1 MRDMAARPAVRFR
14 KKRLITGIIVL
25 ALLGTGGWYGRDH
38 FGDRSQT
45 EASLS
50 FADVTIGNI
59 ESVVTAQGKLE
70 PKDYIDVGAQVSGQ
84 IKKLHTD
91 IGAQVK
97 NGDLIAEIDPD
108 VYEAKVSSGKARM
121 KTLEAQKSQQE
132 AEVKQA
138 EQKLARNEKLFKT
151 KAVSEEIFQ
160 DAQTAFD
167 IAKAQLMS
175 LEAQIEEAQSTLEGD
190 ETNLSYTKIY
200 APMDGTVVS
209 HSTKEGQTINAS
221 QTAPV
226 IVQIANLDIMTVRA
240 QVAEA
245 DIGKLRPDMD
255 VYFTTLGSQG
265 RKWHGN
271 IRQILPSPETVN
283 DVVLYNV
290 LVDVDN
296 KDRQL
301 MTGMT
306 TQMFFVLGSAKDVMT
321 IPASALIRRL
331 PKADTDDGMAY
342 EVQVMK
348 GHQPEARTVIIGLA
362 DRMNAEVKSGLTQ
375 GDKVVVSTPAAST
388 GDSNSSQGRMRGG
401 RMPGM
406 ARL

>member
-1 MRDMAARPAVRFR
+1 MAAKPAVRFR
-14 KKRLITGIIVL
+14 KKRLITGIVVL
-25 ALLGTGGWYGRDH
+25 ALLGAGGWYARDH
-38 FGDRSQT
+38 FGGHSQT

-50 FADVTIGNI
+50 FADVTTSSI

-70 PKDYIDVGAQVSGQ
+70 PKDYVDVGAQVSGQ

-108 VYEAKVSSGKARM
+108 VYEAQVASGKARM
-121 KTLEAQKSQQE
+121 KTLEAQKAQQE

-226 IVQIANLDIMTVRA
+226 IVQVANLDIMTVRA

-265 RKWHGN
+265 RKWHAN

-306 TQMFFVLGSAKDVMT
+306 TQMFFVLGSAKNVMT

-348 GHQPEARTVIIGLA
+348 GRQPEARTVIIGLA
-362 DRMNAEVKSGLTQ
+362 DRMNAEVKSGLVQ
-375 GDKVVVSTPAAST
+375 GEKVVVSTPAAST
-388 GDSNSSQGRMRGG
+388 GDNNSSQGRMRGG

>member
-1 MRDMAARPAVRFR
+1 MAAKPAVRFR

-25 ALLGTGGWYGRDH
+25 ALLGMGAWYARDH
-38 FGDRSQT
+38 FGDRNQT
-45 EASLS
+45 ETSLS
-50 FADVTIGNI
+50 FADVATGNI

-70 PKDYIDVGAQVSGQ
+70 PKDYVDVGAQVSGQ

-306 TQMFFVLGSAKDVMT
+306 TQMFFVLGSAKDVMV

-331 PKADTDDGMAY
+331 PNADTDGGMAY

-375 GDKVVVSTPAAST
+375 GEKVVVSTPAAST
-388 GDSNSSQGRMRGG
+388 GDNNSSQGRRGG

>member
-1 MRDMAARPAVRFR
+1 MAARPAVRFR

>member
-1 MRDMAARPAVRFR
+1 MAARPAVRFR

-25 ALLGTGGWYGRDH
+25 ALLGTGGWYARDH

-50 FADVTIGNI
+50 FADVTTGSI

-70 PKDYIDVGAQVSGQ
+70 PKDYVDVGAQVSGQ

-121 KTLEAQKSQQE
+121 KTLEAQKAQQE

-151 KAVSEEIFQ
+151 KAVSEEIYQ

-175 LEAQIEEAQSTLEGD
+175 LEAQIEESQSTLEGD

-245 DIGKLRPDMD
+245 DIGKLHPDMD

-306 TQMFFVLGSAKDVMT
+306 TQMFFVLGSAKDVMV

-331 PKADTDDGMAY
+331 PNADTDGGMAY

-375 GDKVVVSTPAAST
+375 GEKVVVSTPAAST
-388 GDSNSSQGRMRGG
+388 GDNNSSQGRMRGG

>member
-1 MRDMAARPAVRFR
+1 MAAKPAARFR
-14 KKRLITGIIVL
+14 KKRLITGIVVL
-25 ALLGTGGWYGRDH
+25 ALLGAGGWYARDK
-38 FGDRSQT
+38 FRDRSQT
-45 EASLS
+45 QAALA
-50 FADVTIGNI
+50 FADVTTGNI

-70 PKDYIDVGAQVSGQ
+70 PKDYVDVGAQVSGQ
-84 IKKLHTD
+84 IKKLHTA

-97 NGDLIAEIDPD
+97 SGDLIAEIDPD
-108 VYEAKVSSGKARM
+108 VYEAKVSSGMARM
-121 KTLEAQKSQQE
+121 KTLEAQKAQQE

-151 KAVSEEIFQ
+151 KAVSEEVYQ

-200 APMDGTVVS
+200 SPMDGTIVS

-226 IVQIANLDIMTVRA
+226 IVQVANLDTMTVRA

-245 DIGKLRPDMD
+245 DIGKLRADMD

-265 RKWHGN
+265 RKWRGN

-283 DVVLYNV
+283 DVVLYNI

-306 TQMFFVLGSAKDVMT
+306 TQMFFVLGSAKDVMI

-331 PKADTDDGMAY
+331 PSADTDDGMAY
-342 EVQVMK
+342 EVQVMQ
-348 GHQPEARTVIIGLA
+348 GRQPVARTVIIGLA
-362 DRMNAEVKSGLTQ
+362 DRMNAEVKAGLSQ
-375 GDKVVVSTPAAST
+375 GEKVIVSTPAASAS
-388 GDSNSSQGRMRGG
+388 DSNSSQGRMRGG

>member
-1 MRDMAARPAVRFR
+1 MAAKPAVRFR
-14 KKRLITGIIVL
+14 KKRLITGIVVL
-25 ALLGTGGWYGRDH
+25 ALLGAGGWYASDH
-38 FGDRSQT
+38 FKDKSQT
-45 EASLS
+45 QAALA
-50 FADVTIGNI
+50 FADVTTGNI

-70 PKDYIDVGAQVSGQ
+70 PKDYVDVGAQVSGQ

-108 VYEAKVSSGKARM
+108 VYEAKVSSGMARM
-121 KTLEAQKSQQE
+121 KTLEAQKAQQE

-138 EQKLARNEKLFKT
+138 EQKLGRNEKLFKT
-151 KAVSEEIFQ
+151 KAVSEEIYQ

-200 APMDGTVVS
+200 SPMDGTIVS

-226 IVQIANLDIMTVRA
+226 IVQVANLDTMTVRA

-245 DIGKLRPDMD
+245 DIGKLRADMD

-283 DVVLYNV
+283 DVVLYNI

-306 TQMFFVLGSAKDVMT
+306 TQMFFVLGSAKDVMV

-331 PKADTDDGMAY
+331 PNADTDDGMAY
-342 EVQVMK
+342 EVQVMQ
-348 GHQPEARTVIIGLA
+348 GRQLVARTVIIGLA
-362 DRMNAEVKSGLTQ
+362 DRMNAEVKSGLSQ
-375 GDKVVVSTPAAST
+375 GEKVVVSAPAAST
-388 GDSNSSQGRMRGG
+388 GDSNSSQSRTRGG

>member
-1 MRDMAARPAVRFR
+1 MAAKPAVRFR
-14 KKRLITGIIVL
+14 KKRLITGIVVL
-25 ALLGTGGWYGRDH
+25 ALLGAGGWYASDH
-38 FGDRSQT
+38 FKDKSQT
-45 EASLS
+45 QAVLS
-50 FADVTIGNI
+50 FADVATGNI

-70 PKDYIDVGAQVSGQ
+70 PKDYVDVGAQVSGQ

-108 VYEAKVSSGKARM
+108 VYEAKVSSGMARM
-121 KTLEAQKSQQE
+121 KTLEAQKAQQE

-138 EQKLARNEKLFKT
+138 EQKLGRNEKLFKT
-151 KAVSEEIFQ
+151 KAVSEEIYQ

-200 APMDGTVVS
+200 SPMGGTIVS

-226 IVQIANLDIMTVRA
+226 IVQVANLDTMTVRA

-245 DIGKLRPDMD
+245 DIGKLRADMD

-283 DVVLYNV
+283 DVVLYNI

-306 TQMFFVLGSAKDVMT
+306 TQMFFVLGSAKDVMV

-331 PKADTDDGMAY
+331 PNADTDDGMAY
-342 EVQVMK
+342 EVQVMQ
-348 GHQPEARTVIIGLA
+348 GRQPVARTVIIGLA
-362 DRMNAEVKSGLTQ
+362 DRMNAEVKSGLSQ
-375 GDKVVVSTPAAST
+375 GEKVVVSAPAAST
-388 GDSNSSQGRMRGG
+388 GDSNSSQSRTRGG

>member
-1 MRDMAARPAVRFR
+1 MAAKPAVRFR
-14 KKRLITGIIVL
+14 KKRLITGIVVL
-25 ALLGTGGWYGRDH
+25 ALLGAGGWYASDH
-38 FGDRSQT
+38 FKDKSQT
-45 EASLS
+45 QAALA
-50 FADVTIGNI
+50 FADVATGNI

-70 PKDYIDVGAQVSGQ
+70 PKDYVDVGAQVSGQ

-108 VYEAKVSSGKARM
+108 VYEAKVSSGMARM
-121 KTLEAQKSQQE
+121 KTLEAQKAQQE

-138 EQKLARNEKLFKT
+138 EQKLGRNEKLFKT
-151 KAVSEEIFQ
+151 KAVSEEIYQ

-200 APMDGTVVS
+200 SPMDGTIVS

-226 IVQIANLDIMTVRA
+226 IVQVANLDTMTVRA

-245 DIGKLRPDMD
+245 DIGKLRADMD

-283 DVVLYNV
+283 DVVLYNI

-306 TQMFFVLGSAKDVMT
+306 TQMFFVLGSAKDVMV

-331 PKADTDDGMAY
+331 PNADTDDGMAY
-342 EVQVMK
+342 EVQVMQ
-348 GHQPEARTVIIGLA
+348 GRQLVARTVIIGLA
-362 DRMNAEVKSGLTQ
+362 DRMNAEVKSGLSQ
-375 GDKVVVSTPAAST
+375 GEKVVVSAPAAST
-388 GDSNSSQGRMRGG
+388 GDSNSSQSRTRGG

>member
-1 MRDMAARPAVRFR
+1 MAAKPAVRFR
-14 KKRLITGIIVL
+14 KKRLITGIVVL
-25 ALLGTGGWYGRDH
+25 ALLGAGGWYASDH
-38 FGDRSQT
+38 FKDKSQT
-45 EASLS
+45 QAVLS
-50 FADVTIGNI
+50 FADVATGNI

-70 PKDYIDVGAQVSGQ
+70 PKDYVDVGAQVSGQ

-108 VYEAKVSSGKARM
+108 VYEAQVSSGKARM
-121 KTLEAQKSQQE
+121 KTLEAQKAQQE

-151 KAVSEEIFQ
+151 KAVSEEIYQ

-200 APMDGTVVS
+200 SPMGGTIVS

-226 IVQIANLDIMTVRA
+226 IVQVANLDTMTVRA

-245 DIGKLRPDMD
+245 DIGKLRADMD

-283 DVVLYNV
+283 DVVLYNI

-306 TQMFFVLGSAKDVMT
+306 TQMFFVLGSAKDVMV

-331 PKADTDDGMAY
+331 PNADTDDGMAY
-342 EVQVMK
+342 EVQVMQ
-348 GHQPEARTVIIGLA
+348 GRQPVARTVIIGLA
-362 DRMNAEVKSGLTQ
+362 DRMNAEVKSGLSQ
-375 GDKVVVSTPAAST
+375 GEKVVVSAPAAST
-388 GDSNSSQGRMRGG
+388 GDSNSSQSRTRGG